1 MTSQYEAWL
10 DESGAHEWGP
20 GGQPSASTQLDIQNR
35 NNSGSKGRG
44 KWKDNIMKA
53 LDLASDWKGQS
64 KSSPGGNEKNYDDE
78 YKQPGMAGGG
88 FSDLGGGNTVQQGF
102 VNQPFTL
109 TTPGKRSMWGRIAG
123 TTVGFIAGGPA
134 GAYKGYQVGN
144 QFDA

>member
-1 MTSQYEAWL
+1 MAQYPATDSMGRDYDDPAYGNYGLEPGRGGGTSSSNQ
-10 DESGAHEWGP
+10 
-20 GGQPSASTQLDIQNR
+20 
-35 NNSGSKGRG
+35 GRG

-64 KSSPGGNEKNYDDE
+64 KSSPGGNKNNDDDE